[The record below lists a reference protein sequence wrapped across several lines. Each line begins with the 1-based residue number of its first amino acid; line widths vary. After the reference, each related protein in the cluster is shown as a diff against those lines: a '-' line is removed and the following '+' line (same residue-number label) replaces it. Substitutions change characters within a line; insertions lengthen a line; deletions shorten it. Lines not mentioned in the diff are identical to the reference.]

1 MKIGVFDSG
10 IGGLTI
16 LQELLNVLPNEDYLY
31 YQDSLNNP
39 YGDKDD
45 DTLRVIVSKIVDYLK
60 GEGCKVI
67 VVACNTATTRCISY
81 LRDKYKDLIFIGTEP
96 AVKVACDKGYDNIL
110 VMATPATIASERLSV
125 LVANNKKEKEKI
137 YLVGCSGLASAIENN
152 DVKRQEEI
160 IRDIYN
166 KYALKDIKAIVLG
179 CTHYPLIKDNLKRV
193 LGDVK
198 FFDGF
203 VGVSKELARQLELK
217 SITFDKNNRTS
228 FDFINTSSDSNKNIR
243 FMELMNSSDN

>member
-60 GEGCKVI
+60 DEGCKVI

-137 YLVGCSGLASAIENN
+137 YLVGCSG
-152 DVKRQEEI
+152 
-160 IRDIYN
+160 
-166 KYALKDIKAIVLG
+166 
-179 CTHYPLIKDNLKRV
+179 
-193 LGDVK
+193 
-198 FFDGF
+198 
-203 VGVSKELARQLELK
+203 
-217 SITFDKNNRTS
+217 
-228 FDFINTSSDSNKNIR
+228 
-243 FMELMNSSDN
+243 